1 MQCSHPMLFN
11 GIKCPCGRCMAC
23 RVNRKRLWTHRIML
37 ESFCHEENLFVTL
50 TYDPEHLPCDGCLQ
64 PRDMQLFMKRLRKS
78 VSPLR
83 FRYYLAG
90 EYGEKNRRPHYHL
103 CLFGLGIKHESAIQ
117 KCWDKGFI
125 HIGTLTERSAGYVAG
140 YVTKK
145 LTSNEIGNL
154 TPEFTRMSL
163 KPGIGANALPLV
175 SKALSEHDMS
185 SGDVPTVLRH
195 GKRLLPLG
203 RYLRSKLRDLLGVD
217 YDPEQVKKE
226 ARQEMLSLFI
236 RTFGLKARFS
246 LSDGAIDHALELHLR
261 NEQQERNLISREKL
275 KVRKL

>member
-1 MQCSHPMLFN
+1 
-11 GIKCPCGRCMAC
+11 
-23 RVNRKRLWTHRIML
+23 ML
-37 ESFCHEENLFVTL
+37 ESFCHSENLFVTL
-50 TYDPEHLPCDGCLQ
+50 TYDQEHLPNDGCLQ

-78 VSPLR
+78 VSPIR

-103 CLFGLGIKHESAIQ
+103 CLFGLGIQHESAIQ
-117 KCWDKGFI
+117 NCWDKGFI
-125 HIGTLTERSAGYVAG
+125 HIGTLTDQSAGYVAG

-145 LTSNEIGNL
+145 MTSNEIGNL

-203 RYLRSKLRDLLGVD
+203 RYLRSKLREILGIEYDKEKFIKEHKAEMSAVLLRVLGPEKYYKATEALWD
-217 YDPEQVKKE
+217 YE
-226 ARQEMLSLFI
+226 
-236 RTFGLKARFS
+236 
-246 LSDGAIDHALELHLR
+246 LELHFR
-261 NEQQERNLISREKL
+261 NEQQERNLISKEKL

>member
-1 MQCSHPMLFN
+1 MQCSYPMLFN
-11 GIKCPCGRCMAC
+11 GIKCPCGICMAC

-50 TYDPEHLPCDGCLQ
+50 TYDPEHLPSDGCLQ
-64 PRDMQLFMKRLRKS
+64 PRDMQLFMKRLRK
-78 VSPLR
+78 VISPVR

-90 EYGEKNRRPHYHL
+90 EYGEKNRRPHYHM
-103 CLFGLGIKHESAIQ
+103 CLFGLGIQYESAIQ

-125 HIGTLTERSAGYVAG
+125 HIGTLTDKSAGYVAG

-175 SKALSEHDMS
+175 SKALSAHDIT
-185 SGDVPTVLRH
+185 GDVPTVLRH

-203 RYLRSKLRDLLGVD
+203 RYLRSKLRDLLGIEH
-217 YDPEQVKKE
+217 DPEQVKKE
-226 ARQEMLSLFI
+226 AQDEMRALYI
-236 RTFGLKARFS
+236 HTFGLASYFKVS
-246 LSDGAIDHALELHLR
+246 EGTKDYQLEMTLR
-261 NEQQERNLISREKL
+261 NEQQERNLIAKEKL